1 MASDVDLSQ
10 FHSIFFE
17 ECSEGI
23 ETMESGLLNLN
34 IGEPN
39 PEVINNF
46 FRAAHSIKGGAGT
59 FGFTDISE
67 FTHAM
72 ETMLDE
78 MRKGRRKVTSETV
91 DLLLE
96 SIDCLRNLID
106 CSKADKPID
115 KAVVSELQQR
125 LGTLPA
131 KSPVIES
138 ADESVKNDSSWH
150 ISFHPHE
157 NLFYTGNDPLRLIRE
172 LHTLGKLSIHAD
184 LNRLPDFS
192 GMDPEISYLG
202 WNMQLHG
209 DTTLEQVKEV
219 FAWVEDDCELEIKI
233 GANRRKQN
241 DRRQPD
247 ENSLKFG
254 RRKADFEG
262 LTGAEAISI
271 RVGID
276 KVDDLVNLVGEL
288 VISQS
293 MLSRACRDLDNNQ
306 SGKLVRGLEQLERNT
321 RELQEHAMRIRM
333 LPIDFAFQR
342 LPRLIHD
349 LSHTLGKQVELIT
362 SGEKTELD
370 KTVLEKIG
378 DPLMHLVRN
387 ALDHGIETPEIR
399 QAAGKSKTAVI
410 NISAYHEGGNIIVKV
425 SDDGTGLNLDKILQK
440 AKSSGLVNEK
450 DELSDIQIQN
460 LIFLPGFS
468 TAAEV
473 SGVSGRGVGMDVV
486 KRNITDLG
494 GTVEVYS
501 KEGAGCTFT
510 IRLPLTL
517 AIVDGQM
524 IRVGDQ
530 ILIIPILSIAE
541 SMQIDMKRLN
551 AIAGKAE
558 LYRYREEYIPV
569 IRLHQLFGIKID
581 DAELKHGLLIIVKI
595 GTERA
600 GLYVNEILGQQQ
612 VVIKSLDKN
621 YKHVQGIAGATI
633 LGDGSVA
640 LIIDIQGLVQK
651 HLNQQGT
658 QQHIRS
664 AMA

>member
-1 MASDVDLSQ
+1 MASNVDLSQ

-23 ETMESGLLNLN
+23 ETMESGLLNLD

-39 PEVINNF
+39 PEAINNI

-59 FGFTDISE
+59 FGFTDISD
-67 FTHAM
+67 FTHTM
-72 ETMLDE
+72 ETLLDE
-78 MRKGRRKVTSETV
+78 MREGRRNVTRETV

-96 SIDCLRNLID
+96 ATDCLRNLVD
-106 CSKADKPID
+106 CSKMANPID

-125 LGTLPA
+125 LGTLPV
-131 KSPVIES
+131 KSPLAES
-138 ADESVKNDSSWH
+138 ADEGVKNNSCWH

-172 LHTLGKLSIHAD
+172 LHTLGKLSVHAD

-192 GMDPEISYLG
+192 EMNPEISYIG
-202 WNMQLHG
+202 WNMMLQG
-209 DTTLEQVKEV
+209 DATLEQVKEI
-219 FAWVEDDCELEIKI
+219 FAWVEGDCNLEIKI
-233 GANRRKQN
+233 GADRRKQT
-241 DRRQPD
+241 DRRKPD
-247 ENSLKFG
+247 EGPTKFG
-254 RRKADFEG
+254 RRRADFENLAG
-262 LTGAEAISI
+262 TEATSI

-293 MLSRACRDLDNNQ
+293 ILSRACRDLDNNR
-306 SGKLVRGLEQLERNT
+306 SGKLEKGLEQLERNT
-321 RELQEHAMRIRM
+321 RDLQEHAMRIRM

-342 LPRLIHD
+342 LPRLVHD
-349 LSHTLGKQVELIT
+349 LSHTLGKQVDMTT

-370 KTVLEKIG
+370 KTILEKIG
-378 DPLMHLVRN
+378 DPLVHLVRN

-410 NISAYHEGGNIIVKV
+410 NINAYHEGGNIIIKV
-425 SDDGTGLNLDKILQK
+425 SDDGAGLNLDKILQK
-440 AKSSGLVNEK
+440 ARSSGLVDEQ

-468 TAAEV
+468 TATEV

-501 KEGAGCTFT
+501 KEGEGCTFT

-524 IRVGDQ
+524 IRVGNQ
-530 ILIIPILSIAE
+530 ILIIPILAIAE
-541 SMQIDMKRLN
+541 SMQIDRKRLN

-558 LYRYREEYIPV
+558 LYRYREEYIPI
-569 IRLHQLFGIKID
+569 IRLYQLFGIKVD
-581 DAELKHGLLIIVKI
+581 DAELKQGLLIIVKF
-595 GTERA
+595 GGQRV

-612 VVIKSLDKN
+612 VVIKSLEKN
-621 YKHVQGIAGATI
+621 YKQVQGIAGATI

-651 HLNQQGT
+651 YFNQQGI
-658 QQHIRS
+658 QQHIIS
-664 AMA
+664 TMA